1 MKPIHAAAALAIGLA
16 SASNASAEL
25 IWQDFSLTYLNG
37 SDYEVGDE
45 DRQVVTVEHA
55 SGHSWGDTFFFMD
68 RLKWDDGTTENYMEF
83 SPRLSLGGV
92 TGSDLSF
99 GPIKDVL
106 IATTWESG
114 ENFDNLLYG
123 VGFSFDVPGFNYFNA
138 NIYKVDNDLNDND
151 EQLTLTWGLP
161 FSLGNADF
169 LYDGFLDWSSASD
182 TNASEMNWT
191 SQLKWNIGKYFGM
204 KSKLYIGT
212 EYAYWNNKFGI
223 KGADERNPAFLLK
236 WHY

>member
-25 IWQDFSLTYLNG
+25 IWQNFSLSYLNG
-37 SDYEVGDE
+37 SEYEVGDE
-45 DRQVVTVEHA
+45 DRQVITVEHA

-99 GPIKDVL
+99 GPVKDVL
-106 IATTWESG
+106 IASTWESG

-123 VGFSFDVPGFNYFNA
+123 VGFSFDIPGFNYFNA
-138 NIYKVDNDLNDND
+138 NIYKANNDLNDND

-161 FSLGNADF
+161 FSMGKADF

-191 SQLKWNIGKYFGM
+191 SQLKWNLGKHFGM
-204 KSKLYIGT
+204 KSPLYVGM

-223 KGADERNPAFLLK
+223 KDADERNPAFLLK